1 MKKFIYAR
9 SAADD
14 TDTALAIPY
23 HSIRSIHLFSATS
36 LRIQFIGDDGG
47 LALARFTINTGK
59 HKEVMKAIAESIN
72 RLGGDFGFVNIADS
86 ETSTFCSE
94 HITACAS
101 ITVID
106 AS

>member
-59 HKEVMKAIAESIN
+59 HKEVMKAIVDAQRHSSSFIELADVTIG
-72 RLGGDFGFVNIADS
+72 RFMHPDLVNVNSLTHD
-86 ETSTFCSE
+86 
-94 HITACAS
+94 
-101 ITVID
+101 
-106 AS
+106 

>member
-1 MKKFIYAR
+1 
-9 SAADD
+9 
-14 TDTALAIPY
+14 
-23 HSIRSIHLFSATS
+23 
-36 LRIQFIGDDGG
+36 
-47 LALARFTINTGK
+47 
-59 HKEVMKAIAESIN
+59 MKAIAESIN